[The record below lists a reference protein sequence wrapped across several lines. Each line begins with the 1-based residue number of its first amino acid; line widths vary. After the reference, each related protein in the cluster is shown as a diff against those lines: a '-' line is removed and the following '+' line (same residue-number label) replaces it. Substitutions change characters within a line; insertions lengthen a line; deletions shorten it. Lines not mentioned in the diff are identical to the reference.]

1 MKRKK
6 GAKACFKK
14 VKTSD
19 LLFMSDPNSP
29 SISME
34 GENNMGQTSEGRSKF
49 ELEVKQPASL
59 YNKIAKASNSDP
71 DVASFKSTMKAGHSR
86 VKVKL
91 KTSKLLEDPKRYS
104 DVIMPSVNTPS
115 DTDKS
120 NSQFVT
126 EMNEMTSD
134 KIDVT
139 CSDGQ
144 TLETGNVVPENLTRK
159 PGSIKIKSSRGSGLS
174 DFSLKQMESKI
185 PHKDS
190 RYNTK
195 DLSSALTV
203 IRKVM
208 KMDAAGP
215 FNAPV
220 NPVDLGIPD
229 YFDIIDTPMDFGS
242 ICHDIERGAKYKNS
256 LDVYNDVQFIWDNC
270 YKYNNKGDYILE
282 LMKRVK
288 KNFMKYWTAAGLLT
302 EMPIGTQVEDVLR
315 PHQDKSTSKI
325 KSKHKR
331 RRHGIDGHKS
341 NCLCAVCV
349 VRRRRKEREEHSA
362 AFENHM
368 IVSHA
373 SFSNEPK
380 LEVSSADNPYS
391 EGTASTFDHSP
402 DAHADAEMDEAGKVE
417 PISTL
422 EPTGT
427 NEPEKLGAMNREM
440 ELYPND
446 TNNETFGNL
455 THENGVEDDSN
466 HHFYGQEWHH
476 SNSSK
481 HNNKKYEDEDEDE
494 DEDNHEIRQEEM
506 YLSGQEMKL
515 LENPPQQENH
525 SVLWLC
531 RGLFPGNQRSVWNG
545 PHSLNRSHP
554 SARQNNPIR
563 SALATLL
570 HS

>member
-6 GAKACFKK
+6 GAKGSLKK
-14 VKTSD
+14 VKKND
-19 LLFMSDPNSP
+19 LLMDDPNSP
-29 SISME
+29 SISIE
-34 GENNMGQTSEGRSKF
+34 GENYMGQTGEGQGKF
-49 ELEVKQPASL
+49 ELEVKQSTCL
-59 YNKIAKASNSDP
+59 DNRIAKGSMSDA
-71 DVASFKSTMKAGHSR
+71 DVSSFKSKTNAGHSR

-91 KTSKLLEDPKRYS
+91 KTSKLLDHKRSS
-104 DVIMPSVNTPS
+104 DAITPSVNTPS

-120 NSQFVT
+120 NSQFAM
-126 EMNEMTSD
+126 EINEMTSSKMD
-134 KIDVT
+134 AT
-139 CSDGQ
+139 WSDGQ
-144 TLETGNVVPENLTRK
+144 ALETSNVVPENPTRK
-159 PGSIKIKSSRGSGLS
+159 TGSIKIKSSRGSGLS
-174 DFSLKQMESKI
+174 DFSPKQMESKI

-190 RYNTK
+190 CYNTK
-195 DLSSALTV
+195 DLNSALTV

-220 NPVDLGIPD
+220 NPVALGIPD

-242 ICHDIERGAKYKNS
+242 ICNDLEHGSKYKNS

-315 PHQDKSTSKI
+315 SHKDKSTSKI

-349 VRRRRKEREEHSA
+349 VRRRRKEREEQSG
-362 AFENHM
+362 AFESH
-368 IVSHA
+368 VTVTHA

-380 LEVSSADNPYS
+380 LEVSSADNPCS

-402 DAHADAEMDEAGKVE
+402 ETDADAEMGEAGKVE
-417 PISTL
+417 PRKTL
-422 EPTGT
+422 EPTG
-427 NEPEKLGAMNREM
+427 NDEPETIGASCREI

-455 THENGVEDDSN
+455 SHENGNKDDSN
-466 HHFYGQEWHH
+466 QHFNGEEWPQ

-481 HNNKKYEDEDEDE
+481 HSYKKEEDENDDEIGQGE
-494 DEDNHEIRQEEM
+494 LHP
-506 YLSGQEMKL
+506 SGQEMKL

-531 RGLFPGNQRSVWNG
+531 RDLFSGNPKSVWNG
-545 PHSLNRSHP
+545 PHSLNRKHASAT
-554 SARQNNPIR
+554 ARQNNPMR
-563 SALATLL
+563 SALATLM

>member
-6 GAKACFKK
+6 GAKGSLKK
-14 VKTSD
+14 VKKND
-19 LLFMSDPNSP
+19 LIFMDDPNSP
-29 SISME
+29 SISIE
-34 GENNMGQTSEGRSKF
+34 GENYMGQTGESQGKF
-49 ELEVKQPASL
+49 ELEVKQPTCL
-59 YNKIAKASNSDP
+59 DNRIAKGSNSDA
-71 DVASFKSTMKAGHSR
+71 DVSSFKSKTNAGHSR

-91 KTSKLLEDPKRYS
+91 KTSKLLEDHKRSS
-104 DVIMPSVNTPS
+104 DAIMPSVNTPS

-120 NSQFVT
+120 NSQFAM
-126 EMNEMTSD
+126 EMNEMTSSKMD
-134 KIDVT
+134 AT
-139 CSDGQ
+139 WSDGQ
-144 TLETGNVVPENLTRK
+144 ALETSNVVPENPTRK
-159 PGSIKIKSSRGSGLS
+159 TGSIKIKSSRGSGLS
-174 DFSLKQMESKI
+174 DFSAKQMESKI
-185 PHKDS
+185 PHKEFC
-190 RYNTK
+190 YNTK
-195 DLSSALTV
+195 DLNSALTV

-220 NPVDLGIPD
+220 NPVALGIPD

-242 ICHDIERGAKYKNS
+242 ICNDLEHGAKYKNS

-315 PHQDKSTSKI
+315 SHQDKSTSKI

-349 VRRRRKEREEHSA
+349 VRRRRKEREEQSG
-362 AFENHM
+362 AFETHM
-368 IVSHA
+368 IVTHA
-373 SFSNEPK
+373 SLSNEPK
-380 LEVSSADNPYS
+380 LEVSSADNPCS

-402 DAHADAEMDEAGKVE
+402 ETEADAEMGEAGKVE
-417 PISTL
+417 SRTIL
-422 EPTGT
+422 EPTGSD
-427 NEPEKLGAMNREM
+427 EPEKIGASCGEI
-440 ELYPND
+440 ELYPNA
-446 TNNETFGNL
+446 TNNENFDNL
-455 THENGVEDDSN
+455 SHENGNKDDSN
-466 HHFYGQEWHH
+466 QHFNGEEWPQ

-481 HNNKKYEDEDEDE
+481 HSYKKDEDEND
-494 DEDNHEIRQEEM
+494 DEIRQGEL
-506 YLSGQEMKL
+506 YPSGQEIKL
-515 LENPPQQENH
+515 LENPPQQENN

-531 RGLFPGNQRSVWNG
+531 RDLFSGDRKSVWNG
-545 PHSLNRSHP
+545 PHSLNRKLS
-554 SARQNNPIR
+554 SATARQNNPIR
-563 SALATLL
+563 SALATLM